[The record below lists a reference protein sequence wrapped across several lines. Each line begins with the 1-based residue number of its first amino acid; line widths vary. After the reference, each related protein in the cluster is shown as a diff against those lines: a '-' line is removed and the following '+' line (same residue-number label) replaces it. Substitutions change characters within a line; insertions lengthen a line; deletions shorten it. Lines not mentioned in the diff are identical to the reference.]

1 MAAFIF
7 HRLRGL
13 GALVK
18 KLLNISTRGYSGSW
32 RFGCADQGNGDA
44 RGSPLPAA
52 NRCSRSGSSL
62 HKIDGFSGSFHLY
75 LLFFINLPSLDCS
88 RRLMY
93 ATVLLRDVRG
103 LLTVKA
109 KL

>member
-7 HRLRGL
+7 HRLRDLDG
-13 GALVK
+13 LVK
-18 KLLNISTRGYSGSW
+18 KLLNIFTRGYSGSW

-52 NRCSRSGSSL
+52 NRCSRSGPSL
-62 HKIDGFSGSFHLY
+62 HNTDGFSGSFHFY
-75 LLFFINLPSLDCS
+75 LLFFFNLLSLDCS
-88 RRLMY
+88 RQPMY

-103 LLTVKA
+103 LLTVRA